1 MFRTLLLFPIF
12 ISLIGGSAV
21 IDQSHSPSDLKQN
34 KPTVQSVVKVRV
46 LRPDLKVH
54 IDTFDSPGLP
64 NSCLGRPTLVGYIT
78 VSNAGDRTC
87 SHPKL
92 PTAFGYSQISG
103 GNGVLFQVTSVGPVA
118 IKLAPGGQIHMIVQ
132 SVGSQTQ
139 ICNAQKAIS
148 EGYVE
153 IKEPACRRE
162 TNVGN
167 NKATVGESVISNPD

>member
-1 MFRTLLLFPIF
+1 MFKTLLLFPI
-12 ISLIGGSAV
+12 LAALLGGNALV
-21 IDQSHSPSDLKQN
+21 VWRDNPPDVEQDR
-34 KPTVQSVVKVRV
+34 PTVQSVVKVRAMK
-46 LRPDLKVH
+46 PDLKLH

-103 GNGVLFQVTSVGPVA
+103 GIGVLFQVTSVGPLP

-132 SVGSQTQ
+132 GVGNQTQ

-153 IKEPACRRE
+153 IKAPACRRE

-167 NKATVGESVISNPD
+167 NKATVSESVISNPD